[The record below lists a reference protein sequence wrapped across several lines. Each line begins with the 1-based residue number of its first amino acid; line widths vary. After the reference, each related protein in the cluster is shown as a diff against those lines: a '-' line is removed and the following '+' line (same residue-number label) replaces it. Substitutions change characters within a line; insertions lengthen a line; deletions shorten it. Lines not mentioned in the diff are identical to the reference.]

1 MRIRNHT
8 HRAFW
13 FVIPF
18 AVVMGVFT
26 GARLYFAASPTTPAR
41 QEGAIAAHPLLGQTI
56 SSDYLIAPRTGK
68 AEQEWSM
75 PDSAVVVLLDGTG
88 CSGDQVAMLRRW
100 SNLPPES
107 ECQEYPVV
115 AILAEP
121 IVGEEAGM
129 YETLVLRRVSQAQFP
144 FIVSQG
150 SWFSPRNSGVRT
162 PLVVLTESGVITQ
175 VMEQMPGLVLRQVEI
190 TK

>member
-1 MRIRNHT
+1 
-8 HRAFW
+8 
-13 FVIPF
+13 
-18 AVVMGVFT
+18 
-26 GARLYFAASPTTPAR
+26 
-41 QEGAIAAHPLLGQTI
+41 
-56 SSDYLIAPRTGK
+56 
-68 AEQEWSM
+68 
-75 PDSAVVVLLDGTG
+75 
-88 CSGDQVAMLRRW
+88 MLRRW

-107 ECQEYPVV
+107 EWQEYPVV
-115 AILAEP
+115 AIFAEP

-144 FIVSQG
+144 FIVSQD